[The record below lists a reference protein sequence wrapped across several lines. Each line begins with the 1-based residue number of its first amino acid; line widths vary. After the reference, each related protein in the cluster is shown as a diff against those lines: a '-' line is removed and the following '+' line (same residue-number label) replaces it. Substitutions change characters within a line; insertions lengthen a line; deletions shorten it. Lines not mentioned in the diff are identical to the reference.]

1 MVFIACHGGE
11 RRIAAGKTVK
21 AVVESENPVGECGD
35 IVGDCNITVGSDPD
49 TSGNY
54 WGRGVSKQ
62 FDRQKLAGLYK
73 VLNSDATKNELA
85 DLMCGQRLPV
95 HEYSVTLWA
104 EGEYR
109 ERQVRLQMTPR
120 LYKDYGCLEGAANF
134 VFQRTVKAMDPGPPI
149 DYGYRNPRTG
159 EHLDT
164 SRFAKELP
172 EKPACRCAQ
181 PQ

>member
-1 MVFIACHGGE
+1 MGVTACHVGE
-11 RRIAAGKTVK
+11 RDMTDGSDPGT
-21 AVVESENPVGECGD
+21 D
-35 IVGDCNITVGSDPD
+35 INYTVGSDQD

-73 VLNSDATKNELA
+73 VLNSEATKKEVAEL
-85 DLMCGQRLPV
+85 DCGRRLPL
-95 HEYSVTLWA
+95 HEYSVTLWT

-120 LYKDYGCLEGAANF
+120 LYHDDGCLLDAVNF

-164 SRFAKELP
+164 SKYAEELP
-172 EKPACRCAQ
+172 AKPECQCAR
-181 PQ
+181 PN